1 MPRIDYNLARVYID
15 GSGYHNVVTL
25 DSSKPA
31 GRRLRKLKIS
41 SPTANYPY
49 WRNLLSNN
57 ATLDLYVCDLE
68 NPSTNIKIGSTTV
81 AAGTN
86 GTGLIN
92 TDITI
97 TDTDNKLTG
106 KALGFYF
113 YFYSW
118 SYTNPTDMANMML
131 FAGSSIPLIDFT
143 LTTDTLT
150 HTVTW
155 NLNGG
160 TGGSTTSTVVHGGV
174 PSHVNP
180 TKGQDTEYTYAF
192 AAWQK
197 NGVNVTL
204 ANERITAPTTYVA
217 SYTPTKRFY
226 SIATETSPNNAGT
239 VSAPASKQWG
249 ETVTLSQTPATDYEF
264 VKWQLNGQDL
274 PSNSFT
280 MPKSNATVTAV
291 YREAHKTVKV
301 YDEDVGDFVECIPYY
316 YPPNDPSQPVEVE
329 IRRRVGNEWI
339 LCSHT

>member
-41 SPTANYPY
+41 SPTTNYPY

-57 ATLDLYVCDLE
+57 ATLDLYVCDLD

-106 KALGFYF
+106 KALGFFF

-143 LTTDTLT
+143 LTTDTLN

-160 TGGSTTSTVVHGGV
+160 TGGGTTSAVVHGGT

-180 TKGQDTEYTYAF
+180 TKEQDTEYTYAF
-192 AAWQK
+192 AGWQK
-197 NGVNVTL
+197 NNNDVVL
-204 ANERITAPTTYVA
+204 ANERITADTTYTA
-217 SYTPTKRFY
+217 RYTSTKRSYT
-226 SIATETSPNNAGT
+226 IAANINPAGAGT
-239 VSAPASKQWG
+239 LSVPTSAVWG
-249 ETVTLSQTPATDYEF
+249 DTVNLAQTPAADYEF
-264 VKWQLNGQDL
+264 VKWQLNGEDL
-274 PSNSFT
+274 QGDSFT
-280 MPKSNATVTAV
+280 MPKNNVTVTAV
-291 YREAHKTVKV
+291 YREAHKTVK
-301 YDEDVGDFVECIPYY
+301 YYTNGAFVECVPYY
-316 YPPNDPSQPVEVE
+316 YDGESFVEVE
-329 IRRRVGNEWI
+329 PRYWDGTQWV
-339 LCSHT
+339 LCSQT